1 MNLASPAV
9 AARRVSRASPNQNR
23 WTSALVFCVFAIQL
37 IFATASVQAREI
49 ELYKSYAG
57 TIAFALTGASLRDGS
72 SLNQCQPLPSSS
84 ASLQIPAGSSIR
96 AAYLYWSGS
105 GQADNSVTLNGT
117 AVNAGVSYD
126 LVVENR
132 NYFSARADVSNRIN
146 GSGIYT
152 VGGLTFDSGAVFCDV
167 ANAYGGWALLVVY
180 ENNNEPL
187 RVVNIYDGFRD
198 YWGNSITLSPSNFI
212 VSENPAVDQGNVGLI
227 TWEGDAGNSQTR
239 NGIGEAVTFN
249 GFSLTSTG
257 NPTGNQFNS
266 YSNATTSNTS
276 GVDLDTYPIGDRL
289 QPGQTRVTTTYSS
302 GQDRVFLTAEIVS
315 IPNEEVSDLS
325 IDIQSFDNLVSR
337 GSDIT
342 YSVTVTNQ
350 GPSNEP
356 AGSVVTIPLGTE
368 TSVVSAEGNN
378 WNCSANATE
387 VTCTYQSP
395 LTINTTTP
403 PISLLLSTSGSSES
417 SVTTTATVEGVN
429 FDNNLFDNTD
439 SVDIAIQ
446 DADFSAS
453 VKNVTD
459 LNGGQ
464 VYPGDT
470 LRFTIDLINNSSFNA
485 NNVRLTD
492 NMPQYI
498 SSFSVVRQPAGS
510 VNNSQPATAG
520 TNGTGVVVIDNMS
533 VAANGSEELV
543 IDATVSA
550 SAPQGGTIANVAVVT
565 SGSSDTQIAAP
576 PITIAS
582 QSLSNG
588 EILLRDSLA
597 GNLSYEL
604 LGGHFR
610 QGEDGCQPPLASSSD
625 SITLPAGSSV
635 EAAYLYWSGSGN
647 ADNTATF
654 NGAQVT
660 AGYTYEQSIVR
671 GGNGSIYYSS
681 RANVTNLVNGSG
693 NYTVSGVN
701 FNRSANPYCQTGTAY
716 GGWALLIVYENDAEP
731 LRVVN
736 LYDGFR
742 SLRGESITLVPDNF
756 VIAQDAQNLGA
767 KHAHITWEGDAG
779 NSNSFNGQNEALV
792 FEGNSLTDAN
802 NPTNNQ
808 FNSFS
813 NVKGNSPGV
822 DIDDFQV
829 GQYLT
834 PGDTSV
840 TTTYSSGQ
848 DRVFLSAEIVSI
860 PNEPVSDLIL
870 DTSAP
875 ARISR
880 GADAAFTFTATNNG
894 PLEAPTGTVI
904 RVPLNDGLT
913 LKSFAGTGWNCVIN
927 SGEVECTYS
936 SPIPVGDQAPAL
948 TLTLDTTATT
958 QTQITGDASLEG
970 VNFDNR
976 LANNS
981 DDLTVQLQDANLS
994 TSVKNVLDLNGG
1006 QVLPG
1011 DTLRYTMNI
1020 TNSSNFN
1027 ATAVTLNDP
1036 MPALISSFS
1045 VFSRPGG
1052 STDNSQPAPAGT
1064 NGTGLVLINDLSIP
1078 AGASVSVVVDAVISS
1093 GAQDGQTI
1101 TNVATVGNPA
1111 VNYTI
1116 TSPTVTI
1123 NNALDNSGNKPL
1135 YLQPDSTL
1143 TRIADTSGNF
1153 QVINDQQTVQW
1164 TLTPALQTDLELDYS
1179 SPIPVTLRLENNLTA
1194 GQGAN
1199 NEYQHNVTVSLIRVS
1214 NGVSTTIASD
1224 TQQVGLLTVANTS
1237 AAESVRTFQFDM
1249 AISSAETLLAG
1260 DALRLAVTQSR
1271 IGGSAVRFPQ
1281 YRNMRVYSSDNG
1293 VVSLV
1298 ALTSNTVISVDLVTI
1313 YDNTYPEGNQVTSLN
1328 PGTSYYVRAEV
1339 TDPFGAYDVTNT
1351 RLTVNTAAGEVP
1363 VSLAVMSSVATTPS
1377 TVTVEYPYTT
1387 ADDAQSGDW
1396 MFTVRADEGYEGTV
1410 FNVRTVTVPLLQ
1422 PAQLAMNKT
1431 QLVTEDPLNGTT
1443 NPKAIP
1449 GARIQ
1454 YQLSVTNSGEGTTD
1468 SDTVMITDSLPA
1480 DTAFFVG
1487 TDASVSPITL
1497 VDGATASTLTMNFES
1512 LTSATD
1518 DVEFSNNN
1526 GTTFDY
1532 QPTPD
1537 AEGFDPL
1544 ITDIRIRLTGS
1555 MPGTDEGS
1563 NPEFSIFYQVKVN

>member
-1 MNLASPAV
+1 
-9 AARRVSRASPNQNR
+9 
-23 WTSALVFCVFAIQL
+23 
-37 IFATASVQAREI
+37 
-49 ELYKSYAG
+49 
-57 TIAFALTGASLRDGS
+57 
-72 SLNQCQPLPSSS
+72 
-84 ASLQIPAGSSIR
+84 
-96 AAYLYWSGS
+96 
-105 GQADNSVTLNGT
+105 
-117 AVNAGVSYD
+117 
-126 LVVENR
+126 
-132 NYFSARADVSNRIN
+132 
-146 GSGIYT
+146 
-152 VGGLTFDSGAVFCDV
+152 
-167 ANAYGGWALLVVY
+167 
-180 ENNNEPL
+180 
-187 RVVNIYDGFRD
+187 
-198 YWGNSITLSPSNFI
+198 
-212 VSENPAVDQGNVGLI
+212 
-227 TWEGDAGNSQTR
+227 
-239 NGIGEAVTFN
+239 
-249 GFSLTSTG
+249 
-257 NPTGNQFNS
+257 
-266 YSNATTSNTS
+266 
-276 GVDLDTYPIGDRL
+276 
-289 QPGQTRVTTTYSS
+289 
-302 GQDRVFLTAEIVS
+302 
-315 IPNEEVSDLS
+315 
-325 IDIQSFDNLVSR
+325 
-337 GSDIT
+337 
-342 YSVTVTNQ
+342 
-350 GPSNEP
+350 
-356 AGSVVTIPLGTE
+356 
-368 TSVVSAEGNN
+368 
-378 WNCSANATE
+378 
-387 VTCTYQSP
+387 
-395 LTINTTTP
+395 
-403 PISLLLSTSGSSES
+403 
-417 SVTTTATVEGVN
+417 
-429 FDNNLFDNTD
+429 
-439 SVDIAIQ
+439 
-446 DADFSAS
+446 
-453 VKNVTD
+453 
-459 LNGGQ
+459 
-464 VYPGDT
+464 
-470 LRFTIDLINNSSFNA
+470 
-485 NNVRLTD
+485 
-492 NMPQYI
+492 
-498 SSFSVVRQPAGS
+498 
-510 VNNSQPATAG
+510 
-520 TNGTGVVVIDNMS
+520 
-533 VAANGSEELV
+533 
-543 IDATVSA
+543 
-550 SAPQGGTIANVAVVT
+550 
-565 SGSSDTQIAAP
+565 
-576 PITIAS
+576 
-582 QSLSNG
+582 
-588 EILLRDSLA
+588 
-597 GNLSYEL
+597 
-604 LGGHFR
+604 
-610 QGEDGCQPPLASSSD
+610 
-625 SITLPAGSSV
+625 
-635 EAAYLYWSGSGN
+635 
-647 ADNTATF
+647 
-654 NGAQVT
+654 
-660 AGYTYEQSIVR
+660 
-671 GGNGSIYYSS
+671 
-681 RANVTNLVNGSG
+681 
-693 NYTVSGVN
+693 
-701 FNRSANPYCQTGTAY
+701 
-716 GGWALLIVYENDAEP
+716 
-731 LRVVN
+731 
-736 LYDGFR
+736 
-742 SLRGESITLVPDNF
+742 
-756 VIAQDAQNLGA
+756 
-767 KHAHITWEGDAG
+767 
-779 NSNSFNGQNEALV
+779 
-792 FEGNSLTDAN
+792 
-802 NPTNNQ
+802 
-808 FNSFS
+808 
-813 NVKGNSPGV
+813 
-822 DIDDFQV
+822 
-829 GQYLT
+829 
-834 PGDTSV
+834 
-840 TTTYSSGQ
+840 
-848 DRVFLSAEIVSI
+848 
-860 PNEPVSDLIL
+860 
-870 DTSAP
+870 
-875 ARISR
+875 
-880 GADAAFTFTATNNG
+880 
-894 PLEAPTGTVI
+894 
-904 RVPLNDGLT
+904 
-913 LKSFAGTGWNCVIN
+913 
-927 SGEVECTYS
+927 YS

-1396 MFTVRADEGYEGTV
+1396 QFTVRADEGYEGTV